1 MSSYSNVSS
10 VCLRLNQ
17 LLYIRILYFRTFI
30 TILPV
35 KTSTLCFFRDDP
47 HRVFHTDG
55 GNLIVTGSKD
65 RKIRFIEMEN
75 RTELDLKIS
84 GHAGSIKCVY
94 LNEEE
99 NYVLSGSY
107 DTSIR
112 YFIFVFIPV

>member
-1 MSSYSNVSS
+1 MLFNKYSYNIYV
-10 VCLRLNQ
+10 
-17 LLYIRILYFRTFI
+17 IFI
-30 TILPV
+30 
-35 KTSTLCFFRDDP
+35 FRDDP

-65 RKIRFIEMEN
+65 RKLRFIEMEN

-94 LNEEE
+94 LNGEEK
-99 NYVLSGSY
+99 YVLSGSY

-112 YFIFVFIPV
+112 

>member
-1 MSSYSNVSS
+1 MHW
-10 VCLRLNQ
+10 
-17 LLYIRILYFRTFI
+17 ILIWTNSFRKFMF
-30 TILPV
+30 LF
-35 KTSTLCFFRDDP
+35 SLSRDDG

-65 RKIRFIEMEN
+65 RKLRFIEMEN
-75 RTELDLKIS
+75 RAELDLKIS
-84 GHAGSIKCVY
+84 GHAGSIKCVH

-112 YFIFVFIPV
+112 YVIILFIH